1 MEALGRLCIPSVG
14 GGHPRH
20 QWRKEAQAF
29 VMKVPMVGKDS
40 QGRLEEK
47 GLNLRRKLQPLGQ
60 CGFSRVL
67 FESYLQR

>member
-1 MEALGRLCIPSVG
+1 
-14 GGHPRH
+14 
-20 QWRKEAQAF
+20 
-29 VMKVPMVGKDS
+29 MKVPMVGKDS